1 MINRKRGYEMKKV
14 PVIVIAVFVLIC
26 SFAFADKPLGPVEMT
41 SVDELAYAIAAYFP
55 KVHGEVT
62 AVQGD
67 RLTLSLGQKNGLL
80 SGMVLTV
87 WRDGSDILHPVTGA
101 VIGRVEDEVGTIE
114 VVSVN
119 ETTSEA
125 VMKKKVKEPK
135 TGDRARIT
143 PKKISI
149 GVLPLRNDQPEIILG
164 LTQRLSELGRFTVLG
179 NDKVS
184 AFLKDRKQLDASV
197 IKEMGS
203 TFNLDAVVAMDIF
216 PSEGKYIITSRIFT
230 ADDAKPIDTIV
241 ALLNLTSK
249 REVLGDVRPFFAPGK
264 DASGK
269 TPVPALA
276 PVLASASA
284 LALVKDTSGKM
295 PDLPAEARF
304 FVLADLDGD
313 GAVEYVFSDEKKLS
327 VYRAEA
333 SGWKEIG
340 KERVDKKEQEM
351 QQFHIDVA
359 DINGNGRPE
368 VFVTRM
374 LNGTVSSYV
383 VEFENGSFRRIADI
397 PGFLRVIRYP
407 GRGAVLIGQEYS
419 QDSFYAGQPREYG
432 WSGNTYTA
440 GAPFVLP
447 KGTDL
452 YSFVFADFGE
462 GRPNLVSLDSESKL
476 VVYSGETRIWKS
488 EERYLTAETV
498 LIKPLTGTDAALA
511 GDSAEFNKAN
521 ILPGPIMDKS
531 RLMRITGRMVPVDLS
546 RSGKDYLIVAKNTPA
561 SFFGGYKGGELEIL
575 TWTGTRLEPLWNTK
589 DLPGPVL
596 DIQAFGPDKAG
607 VQVTGLV
614 KVSSGPFSK
623 NTVRVEKFEAK

>member
-1 MINRKRGYEMKKV
+1 MKKV
-14 PVIVIAVFVLIC
+14 PVIVFLMFVLI
-26 SFAFADKPLGPVEMT
+26 SSLAFADKPLGPVEMT
-41 SVDELAYAIAAYFP
+41 SIDELAYTIASYFP

-62 AVQGD
+62 AVHGD
-67 RLTLSLGQKNGLL
+67 RLTVSLGEKNGLL
-80 SGMVLTV
+80 PGMVLTV
-87 WRDGSDILHPVTGA
+87 WRDGSNILHPVTGA

-114 VVSVN
+114 VVSVK

-125 VMKKKVKEPK
+125 VVKKQVKEPK
-135 TGDRARIT
+135 AGDRARIT

-149 GVLPLRNDQPEIILG
+149 AVLPLQSERPDIIQGLAERLG
-164 LTQRLSELGRFTVLG
+164 ELGRFTVLG

-184 AFLKDRKQLDASV
+184 AFLKDRKQRDASLV
-197 IKEMGS
+197 KEMGS
-203 TFNLDAVVAMDIF
+203 TFNLDAVVAVGIF
-216 PSEGKYIITSRIFT
+216 PTEGKYIVTGRIFT

-241 ALLNLTSK
+241 ASLNLTSK
-249 REVLGDVRPFFAPGK
+249 REALGDVRPFFAPGK
-264 DASGK
+264 DTSGK
-269 TPVPALA
+269 TPVPASAPALA
-276 PVLASASA
+276 LASASA
-284 LALVKDTSGKM
+284 LALVKDASGKM
-295 PDLPAEARF
+295 PDLPADARY
-304 FVLADLDGD
+304 FVLADLDGE

-327 VYRAEA
+327 VYRTEA

-340 KERVDKKEQEM
+340 KERVDRKEQEM

-359 DINGNGRPE
+359 DINGNGHPE
-368 VFVTRM
+368 IFVTRM
-374 LNGTVSSYV
+374 LDGRVSSYV

-397 PGFLRVIRYP
+397 PGFLRVVRYP
-407 GRGAVLIGQEYS
+407 GRGTVLIGQEYS

-462 GRPNLVSLDSESKL
+462 GRPNLVSFDSDSKL

-488 EERYLTAETV
+488 EERYLTVETV
-498 LIKPLTGTDAALA
+498 LTKPLTGTDAALA

-531 RLMRITGRMVPVDLS
+531 RLMRINGRIVPVDLS
-546 RSGKDYLIVAKNTPA
+546 RSGKDDLVVAKNTPA

-575 TWTGTRLEPLWNTK
+575 TWTGTRLEPRWNAK

-596 DIQAFGPDKAG
+596 DIQVLGPDNAG

-623 NTVRVEKFEAK
+623 NTVRVEKFEGK

>member
-1 MINRKRGYEMKKV
+1 MKKV
-14 PVIVIAVFVLIC
+14 PVIVFLMFVLI
-26 SFAFADKPLGPVEMT
+26 SSLAFADKPLGPVEMT
-41 SVDELAYAIAAYFP
+41 SIDELAYTIASYFP

-62 AVQGD
+62 AVHGD
-67 RLTLSLGQKNGLL
+67 RLTVSLGEKNGLL
-80 SGMVLTV
+80 PGMVLTV
-87 WRDGSDILHPVTGA
+87 WRDGSNILHPVTGA

-114 VVSVN
+114 VVSVK

-125 VMKKKVKEPK
+125 VVKKQVKEPK
-135 TGDRARIT
+135 AGDRARIT

-149 GVLPLRNDQPEIILG
+149 AVLPLQSERPDIIQGLAERLG
-164 LTQRLSELGRFTVLG
+164 ELGRFTVLG

-184 AFLKDRKQLDASV
+184 AFLKDRKQRDASLV
-197 IKEMGS
+197 KEMGS
-203 TFNLDAVVAMDIF
+203 TFNLDAVVAVGIF
-216 PSEGKYIITSRIFT
+216 PTEGKYIVTGRIFT

-241 ALLNLTSK
+241 ASLNLTSK
-249 REVLGDVRPFFAPGK
+249 REALGDVRPFFAPGK
-264 DASGK
+264 DTSGK
-269 TPVPALA
+269 TPVPASAPALA
-276 PVLASASA
+276 LASASA
-284 LALVKDTSGKM
+284 LALVKDASGKM
-295 PDLPAEARF
+295 PDLPADARY
-304 FVLADLDGD
+304 FVLADLDGE

-340 KERVDKKEQEM
+340 KERVDRKEQEM

-359 DINGNGRPE
+359 DINGNGHPE
-368 VFVTRM
+368 IFVTRM
-374 LNGTVSSYV
+374 LDGRVSSYV

-397 PGFLRVIRYP
+397 PGFLRVVRYP
-407 GRGAVLIGQEYS
+407 GRGTVLIGQEYS

-462 GRPNLVSLDSESKL
+462 GRPNLVSFDSDSKL

-488 EERYLTAETV
+488 EERYLTVETV
-498 LIKPLTGTDAALA
+498 LTKPLTGTDAALA

-531 RLMRITGRMVPVDLS
+531 RLMRINGRIVPVDLS
-546 RSGKDYLIVAKNTPA
+546 RSGKDDLVVAKNTPA

-575 TWTGTRLEPLWNTK
+575 TWTGTRLEPRWNAK

-596 DIQAFGPDKAG
+596 DIQVLGPDNAG

-623 NTVRVEKFEAK
+623 NTVRVEKFEGK